1 MSCRIILLFIFFSN
15 LSFSQINPLNIDI
28 VRGKYGTPHIFAK
41 TDKETAYGLAWA
53 HAEDDFKTIQQTFLP
68 VKGAL
73 GKYLG
78 KDGTVLDYVIQL
90 LRCKETVDNHYND
103 LSPEVLRVI
112 EGYVEGLNTYALFHP
127 KEVLVKNT
135 FPISIKDYLIGFNLV
150 IHFFSDAGN
159 VIKDLFTNKISA
171 INDSTLNN
179 IGSNGFAFRKSKTEE
194 GKTYLNV
201 NTHQPLEGPFAWYE
215 AHMVSEEGWNMLGG
229 LFPGSALPF
238 IGTNENLGWT
248 HTYNYPDLI
257 DVFQLQMNPK
267 NKNQY
272 LLDNKWVDLER
283 SKAKLKVKIKLGIN
297 IPIKKEL
304 LWSKYGPVIRNDSG
318 VFSFHLNALENIS
331 AIDQWYH
338 MNKSTNY
345 DEFMEA
351 LNMMGIPRFNIIYA
365 DNKDN
370 IYYVSNAQLPIR
382 DTSFD
387 WSNVVP
393 GNTSK
398 TIVND
403 YHKLNELPQLL
414 NPSHGYLFNTNNSPF
429 NCSHNDDNPIKENYS
444 STFSFR
450 EKFNNRSLR
459 FEELIAEYDK
469 VSYQDFIDI
478 KYDQQYPKK
487 IFCPFEVNDIFS
499 YNSFDYPDLKELIDI
514 IQSWDRKADLKNTAA
529 AQWFIYYRTL
539 NKSIRKNNQNLDA
552 PVPRELIVNA
562 LSKTK
567 DYFINN
573 FGTLDVSLGDFQ
585 KHVRGDVELPI
596 SGLVDMIAATSTQ
609 NYKDG
614 KVKAVSGD
622 SYIMLVRYSK
632 DDVEIE
638 TVLPYGI
645 STHAGSPNYT
655 DQMSMYA
662 NHQRKK
668 MYLDKEIIMNN
679 ATRAYHPK

>member
-1 MSCRIILLFIFFSN
+1 MNYRIILLFVFFSHF
-15 LSFSQINPLNIDI
+15 SFSQVNNLNIDI
-28 VRGKYGTPHIFAK
+28 VRGKYGTPHIFAQ

-78 KDGTVLDYVIQL
+78 KDGVTLDYIIQL
-90 LRCKETVDNHYND
+90 LRCKETVDFHYHD
-103 LSPEVLRVI
+103 LSSEVIKVI
-112 EGYVEGLNTYALFHP
+112 EGYVEGLNAYASRHP

-135 FPISIKDYLIGFNLV
+135 FPISVKDYLIGFNLV

-159 VIKDLFTNKISA
+159 VIKDLFTNNIPT
-171 INDSTLNN
+171 INDSILKN
-179 IGSNGFAFRKSKTEE
+179 IGSNGFAFRSSKTKD

-215 AHMVSEEGWNMLGG
+215 AHLVSEEGWNMLGG
-229 LFPGSALPF
+229 LFPGSPMPF

-272 LLDNKWVDLER
+272 FLDNKWVDLER
-283 SKAKLKVKIKLGIN
+283 SKAKLKVKIKPGIT
-297 IPIKKEL
+297 IPIRKEL
-304 LWSKYGPVIRNDSG
+304 LWSEYGPVIRNDSG
-318 VFSFHLNALENIS
+318 VFSFHLNALDNIS

-338 MNKSTNY
+338 MNKSSNY
-345 DEFMEA
+345 DEFMQA
-351 LNMMGIPRFNIIYA
+351 LNIMGVPRFNIVYA
-365 DNKDN
+365 DKQDN
-370 IYYVSNAQLPIR
+370 IYYVSNAQIPIR
-382 DTSFD
+382 DTAFNWLD
-387 WSNVVP
+387 VLP
-393 GNTSK
+393 GNNSK
-398 TIVND
+398 TLVTH

-429 NCSHNDDNPIKENYS
+429 NCSHINDNPKEEDYS
-444 STFSFR
+444 TTFSFQ
-450 EKFNNRSLR
+450 ENINNRSLR
-459 FEELIAEYDK
+459 FEELIAELDK
-469 VSYQDFIDI
+469 VSYQDFINI
-478 KYDQQYPKK
+478 KYDQQYPKP
-487 IFCPFEVNDIFS
+487 IFCPFEINDVFS
-499 YNSFDYPDLKELIDI
+499 YNSSDFPDLKELIDI
-514 IQSWDRKADLKNTAA
+514 IHIWDRKANVKNIGA

-552 PVPRELIVNA
+552 PVPKELIVDA
-562 LSKTK
+562 LKKTK
-567 DYFINN
+567 AYFINN
-573 FGTLDVSLGDFQ
+573 FGSLDVSLKDFQ
-585 KHVRGDVELPI
+585 KHVRGDVELPVP
-596 SGLVDMIAATSTQ
+596 GLVDMIAATSTQ

-614 KVKAVSGD
+614 KVKSVSGD

-645 STHAGSPNYT
+645 STHADSPHYT
-655 DQMSMYA
+655 DQMSMYV

-668 MYLDKEIIMNN
+668 MSLDKEVIMNN
-679 ATRAYHPK
+679 ATRVYHPK